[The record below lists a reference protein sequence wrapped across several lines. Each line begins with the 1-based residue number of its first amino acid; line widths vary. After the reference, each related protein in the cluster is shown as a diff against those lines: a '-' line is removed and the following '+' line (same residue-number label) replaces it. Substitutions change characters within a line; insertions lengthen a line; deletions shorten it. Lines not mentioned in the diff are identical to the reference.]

1 MSQNRTVFPGVGP
14 DDGDYRSSQQHQSG
28 HYTRPY
34 GGESNG
40 TVFPGMEN
48 IRDNA
53 NAGFQRA
60 SKKQSTKPLVGF
72 LYSISRTG
80 FGEYWPIHIGPNVI
94 GRSTKCDISL
104 PEGTVSE
111 EHAVIVVRM
120 MKNPQKL
127 DASISDE
134 RSSHGTLLNGES
146 ISSTRPLECKN
157 GDIITVGEC
166 YQLYLILVDA
176 KSLGLSVAENF
187 IEISSEEDVFEYEDN
202 RFGQNRTRNTEDIPP
217 RFTGGKSYHNETST
231 YGGTVGMDDNTTE
244 GPHRGGTTW

>member
-14 DDGDYRSSQQHQSG
+14 DENDYRDSRQHHSG
-28 HYTRPY
+28 NNSRPH
-34 GGESNG
+34 GCGSNG

-48 IRDNA
+48 IRENS
-53 NAGFQRA
+53 NTGFQHVNKRR
-60 SKKQSTKPLVGF
+60 SSKPLVGF

-94 GRSTKCDISL
+94 GRSAKCDILL

-120 MKNPQKL
+120 MKNPLKL

-134 RSSHGTLLNGES
+134 RSSHGTMLNGES

-157 GDIITVGEC
+157 GDIITIGES
-166 YQLYLILVDA
+166 YQLYLILIDA
-176 KSLGLSVAENF
+176 KSVGLSIAENF
-187 IEISSEEDVFEYEDN
+187 INVLSEEDDIDYEDN
-202 RFGQNRTRNTEDIPP
+202 RFEQGETRNTEDFPP
-217 RFTGGKSYHNETST
+217 RFTKNQSRWEEPHT
-231 YGGTVGMDDNTTE
+231 YGGTVGLDDNAKD
-244 GPHRGGTTW
+244 GPNRGGTMW

>member
-14 DDGDYRSSQQHQSG
+14 DENDYRSNQQHQSG

-34 GGESNG
+34 GSENNG

-48 IRDNA
+48 IRENVYT
-53 NAGFQRA
+53 GLL
-60 SKKQSTKPLVGF
+60 SKRQSTKPLVGF

-134 RSSHGTLLNGES
+134 RSSHGTMLNGES

-157 GDIITVGEC
+157 GDIITVGES
-166 YQLYLILVDA
+166 YQLYLILIDA
-176 KSLGLSVAENF
+176 KLLGLSTAENF
-187 IEISSEEDVFEYEDN
+187 INVSPEEDVFLDYEDH
-202 RFGQNRTRNTEDIPP
+202 RFGQNQGQIAENFPP
-217 RFTGGKSYHNETST
+217 RFIGGQSHNEKPT
-231 YGGTVGMDDNTTE
+231 YDGTVGLEGNTAE
-244 GPHRGGTTW
+244 KPHRGGTTW